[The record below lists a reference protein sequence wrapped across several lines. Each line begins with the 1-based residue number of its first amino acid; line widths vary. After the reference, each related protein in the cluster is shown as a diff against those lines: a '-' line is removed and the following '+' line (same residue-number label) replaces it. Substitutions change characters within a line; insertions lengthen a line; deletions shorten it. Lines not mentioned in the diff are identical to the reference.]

1 MAVTI
6 VRRRP
11 DGQIERVKLDDSRVK
26 AIPKRP
32 LPHLQNPDEVFA
44 GNTRFVG
51 LDPNKYFKRKR

>member
-26 AIPKRP
+26 SISVSPPR
-32 LPHLQNPDEVFA
+32 LENPGKVFA
-44 GNTRFVG
+44 GNAQFVH
-51 LDPNKYFKRKR
+51 LDPNRYFKRKR